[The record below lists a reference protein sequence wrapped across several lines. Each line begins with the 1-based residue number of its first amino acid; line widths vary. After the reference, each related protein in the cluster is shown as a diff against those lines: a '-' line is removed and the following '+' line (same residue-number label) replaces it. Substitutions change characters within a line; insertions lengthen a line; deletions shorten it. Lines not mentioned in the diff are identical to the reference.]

1 MESDYPDDR
10 SLYDCMALSRS
21 TVPIKIKFTPQVE
34 FPQVKAPHQVEVSQ
48 VEVSQVEV
56 SQVEVQQC
64 FYKNMRYIMYPT
76 CKCPEMLI

>member
-1 MESDYPDDR
+1 
-10 SLYDCMALSRS
+10 MALSRS

-34 FPQVKAPHQVEVSQ
+34 VPQVKAPQVEVSQ

-56 SQVEVQQC
+56 SEVEVQQC
-64 FYKNMRYIMYPT
+64 FCNIIRYIMYPT

>member
-56 SQVEVQQC
+56 QQC

>member
-10 SLYDCMALSRS
+10 SLYDRMALSRS

-34 FPQVKAPHQVEVSQ
+34 FPQVKAPHQVEV
-48 VEVSQVEV
+48 
-56 SQVEVQQC
+56 QQC
-64 FYKNMRYIMYPT
+64 FYNNIRYIMYPN